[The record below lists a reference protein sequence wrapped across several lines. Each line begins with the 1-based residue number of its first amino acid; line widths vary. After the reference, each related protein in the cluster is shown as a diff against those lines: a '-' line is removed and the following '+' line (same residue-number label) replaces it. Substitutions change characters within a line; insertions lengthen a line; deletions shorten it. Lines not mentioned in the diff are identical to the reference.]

1 MLGLDLRTERIHL
14 SIHPSIHKTNIFL
27 LNPFCVSG
35 KGVLGVGDTAVSE
48 ADMVIPALMEFTFWR
63 ETDYKQTNV

>member
-1 MLGLDLRTERIHL
+1 M
-14 SIHPSIHKTNIFL
+14 
-27 LNPFCVSG
+27 
-35 KGVLGVGDTAVSE
+35 LGVGDIAVSE